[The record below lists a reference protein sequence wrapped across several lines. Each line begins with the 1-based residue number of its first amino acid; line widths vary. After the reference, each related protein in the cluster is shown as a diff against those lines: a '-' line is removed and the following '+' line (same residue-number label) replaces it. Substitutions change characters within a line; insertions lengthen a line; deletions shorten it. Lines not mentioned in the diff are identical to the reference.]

1 MKKVIFMIALI
12 LAVATVSA
20 DEPESKSPPVK
31 SSQIEGQVIDF
42 RTGEALVGVSL
53 KIKGSEIKTYTDLK
67 GKFKMEGIV
76 PGTYDIDIDYVS
88 YKDITLKNVTA
99 NSSDIELKVELESAD
114 QPL

>member
-1 MKKVIFMIALI
+1 MRKLIFVFTMILT
-12 LAVATVSA
+12 VAKVSA
-20 DEPESKSPPVK
+20 DEPVSKSTPVK
-31 SSQIEGQVIDF
+31 SSQIEGQVIDY
-42 RTGEALVGVSL
+42 RTGEALVGVCL

-67 GKFKMEGIV
+67 GKFKLEGIV

-99 NSSDIELKVELESAD
+99 NSSDVELKVELESAD